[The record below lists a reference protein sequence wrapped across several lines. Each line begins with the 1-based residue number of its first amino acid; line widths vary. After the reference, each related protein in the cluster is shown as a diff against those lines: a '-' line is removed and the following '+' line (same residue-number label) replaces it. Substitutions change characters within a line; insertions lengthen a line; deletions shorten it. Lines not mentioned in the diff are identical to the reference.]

1 MAHVRLRV
9 GQDIRLSVQSAST
22 QGELRGSILQL
33 GKRQLMLAFPHYRE
47 LPNVMV
53 GANAVLSV
61 WDDFGLHSGRSRMLV
76 VTTTP
81 YPGAIIE
88 RPRAFTT
95 QQKRGYFRLATS
107 LALTFAPLTAA
118 STALPLRAVTEDIS
132 AGGLRFRTLE
142 PLVIGADLRLGVD
155 FPRGD
160 QGASHELVA
169 LDGRV
174 VRVTE
179 VKVDEESQYTVSCQF
194 ERVRDV
200 ERDRLVKLL
209 LDLQRRAR

>member
-1 MAHVRLRV
+1 M
-9 GQDIRLSVQSAST
+9 QDALT
-22 QGELRGSILQL
+22 HGELRGSILQL
-33 GKRQLMLAFPHYRE
+33 GKRPLMLAFPQYRD
-47 LPNVMV
+47 LPGVMV

-61 WDDFGLHSGRSRMLV
+61 WDGFGLHKGRSRMLV
-76 VTTTP
+76 VTTKP

-88 RPRAFTT
+88 RPRAFIT
-95 QQKRGYFRLATS
+95 QQKRDYFRLATS
-107 LALTFAPLTAA
+107 LAITFAPVAA
-118 STALPLRAVTEDIS
+118 ADAPPLRAVTEDIS

-142 PLVIGADLRLGVD
+142 PLVVGADLRLGVD

-160 QGASHELVA
+160 QASSHELVA

-179 VKVDEESQYTVSCQF
+179 VKVDDESQYTVSCQF
-194 ERVRDV
+194 ERVRAV